1 MNEPPLPDVR
11 MHDGSR
17 HFGGFA
23 ERGGDVADW
32 HVLRGAIAALP
43 GAVETGF
50 VTDGVTEAW
59 LDFTFRG
66 HEFSLNNQMGEWWCF
81 VQDPEAPDDVLRTVL
96 AHCGGALRAQR

>member
-1 MNEPPLPDVR
+1 VSESPRLLDQR
-11 MHDGSR
+11 MADGSR

-32 HVLRGAIAALP
+32 HVLRAAIAALP

-50 VTDGVTEAW
+50 VADDVTEAW

-66 HEFSLNNQMGEWWCF
+66 HVFSLNNQMGDWWYF
-81 VQDPEAPDDVLRTVL
+81 VKDPQAPDDVLRAVL
-96 AHCGGALRAQR
+96 AHFATALQR